1 MPKIKQIKKLY
12 GKKSDER
19 VKKLKNKGF
28 EIKKIRLPN
37 GDLVIMKRKKLYA
50 F

>member
-1 MPKIKQIKKLY
+1 MPKIKKLY

-19 VKKLKNKGF
+19 VKKLKKLGF
-28 EIKKIRLPN
+28 EIKKVRLPN
-37 GDLVIMKRKKLYA
+37 GDLVIMKRKKSIM